1 MVGHLKIVGRGGEVG
16 ILVLPDE
23 GQVLKL
29 LIFLRGES
37 TARGECIASVLLV
50 MAPLRGLAA
59 ARGEEGGALLPSG
72 GSLRQVLRGPEEC
85 HALP

>member
-1 MVGHLKIVGRGGEVG
+1 MVGHLKIVDRGGEVG

-50 MAPLRGLAA
+50 MAPLGGLAA
-59 ARGEEGGALLPSG
+59 ARSEEGGALFPCG
-72 GSLRQVLRGPEEC
+72 GSLRQVLRGPKEFN
-85 HALP
+85 ALP